1 MAAIWLDHQLR
12 PDAMPRTAQAAAR
25 PPVARAST
33 RYTALAMATVPKA
46 SAELSPWVDSWA
58 WLRNTGGTATRSPA
72 RMANGPAPARRAM
85 NQTDQAHRT
94 AMTAD
99 AIRRA
104 SVEGPKSQNASAA
117 G

>member
-1 MAAIWLDHQLR
+1 MA
-12 PDAMPRTAQAAAR
+12 
-25 PPVARAST
+25 S
-33 RYTALAMATVPKA
+33 VPKA

-58 WLRNTGGTATRSPA
+58 WLRKTGGTATRSPA
-72 RMANGPAPARRAM
+72 RKANGPAPARRAM

-99 AIRRA
+99 AIRRTR
-104 SVEGPKSQNASAA
+104 VEGPKSQNASAA